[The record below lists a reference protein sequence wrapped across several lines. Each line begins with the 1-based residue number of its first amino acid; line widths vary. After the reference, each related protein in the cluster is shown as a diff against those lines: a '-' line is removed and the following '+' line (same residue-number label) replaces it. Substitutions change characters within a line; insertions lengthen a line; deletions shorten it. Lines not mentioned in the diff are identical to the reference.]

1 MAAGSPA
8 RIHPAGTPLFP
19 TSRSWHDEGGVS
31 DAFWGPSVHRNT
43 YLQMYVM
50 LLNRT
55 QDVQFTPEG
64 IYVSFNPS
72 LDPAGWSP
80 PRRLMAGGQ
89 WHPQV
94 LGLEE
99 GGTEKLAGRT
109 ARLFL
114 SGASY
119 HVLEFFR

>member
-1 MAAGSPA
+1 
-8 RIHPAGTPLFP
+8 
-19 TSRSWHDEGGVS
+19 
-31 DAFWGPSVHRNT
+31 
-43 YLQMYVM
+43 M

-64 IYVSFNPS
+64 IDVSFNAT

-80 PRRLMAGGQ
+80 PRQIMAGGQ
-89 WHPQV
+89 WYPQV

-99 GGTEKLAGRT
+99 GDTDKLAGRT

-114 SGASY
+114 SGASHY
-119 HVLEFFR
+119 VLEFVR